1 MRNFTWRQQYPSLY
15 AIARKKNILVATVFG
30 RIPLSITFC
39 RGLVGNNLTFV
50 GNNLTLWHNLVGRV
64 VHIRLNNREDV

>member
-39 RGLVGNNLTFV
+39 RGLVGNNLT
-50 GNNLTLWHNLVGRV
+50 LWHNLVGRV